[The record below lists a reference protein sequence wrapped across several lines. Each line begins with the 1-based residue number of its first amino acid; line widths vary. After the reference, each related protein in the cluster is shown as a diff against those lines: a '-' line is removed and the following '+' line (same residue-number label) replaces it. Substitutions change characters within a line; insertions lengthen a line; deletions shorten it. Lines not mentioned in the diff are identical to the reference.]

1 MANTQ
6 TRPQQRTQTPPPAA
20 NKGAVAVIEAPRLA
34 YLPSVKEEFGIGESE
49 WRALVEAVFPMAKSI
64 AAVNMALA
72 YCKHRKLD
80 IFKRPVHIVPIYSTA
95 QRKTVETVWPGISE
109 VRTTAMRTGSY
120 AGMDRPQFGSKIKH
134 TFIGFKQKE
143 NDHGDTSREKIEVT
157 LEFPEWC
164 EITVWR
170 FVQGQRVPFPGPR
183 VEWMEI
189 FSRVSFFVNVPNDRW
204 QKAPLQMLEKCAEA
218 AALRRAFPEE
228 LGDEFTAEE
237 AQGMADRAIDI
248 TGDGA
253 AVTAPATEP
262 KRGDFTS
269 PPADSPPSSGNG
281 QPASGDAA
289 GADSDRSPE
298 VASTPAPFTDVPDL
312 NETPPVF
319 EFEKFN
325 LAVPFIEFSEYFFA
339 NDGNNANGAAQ
350 WLAFYASDM
359 KLTIDNPKTSV
370 KTRTAFEL
378 LQEKAEDL
386 IGPTREPG
394 QEG

>member
-49 WRALVEAVFPMAKSI
+49 WRALVEAVFPMAKSV

-289 GADSDRSPE
+289 GADGDRSPE
-298 VASTPAPFTDVPDL
+298 VASTPAPITDVVDENAPQ
-312 NETPPVF
+312 ETTF
-319 EFEKFN
+319 EHYKK
-325 LAVPFIEFSEYFFA
+325 IGDFFA
-339 NDGNNANGAAQ
+339 FSDTFLQDPKRTVAEAQ
-350 WLAFYASDM
+350 AWQAFYREYLAEKGQHKNKDIREAV
-359 KLTIDNPKTSV
+359 IDTLMLYDAILK
-370 KTRTAFEL
+370 R
-378 LQEKAEDL
+378 
-386 IGPTREPG
+386 GREPG
-394 QEG
+394 EEG